1 MCGLT
6 IMKLPCLH
14 PLQSEALFLLLLV
27 LRPFSVLMEC
37 SGGSGM
43 DTRFALSS
51 RAVTTSDAGT
61 LLLLSILPMQL

>member
-1 MCGLT
+1 MPQFDVWLDDYET
-6 IMKLPCLH
+6 AMF
-14 PLQSEALFLLLLV
+14 ALLLLV

-43 DTRFALSS
+43 DTCFALSS
-51 RAVTTSDAGT
+51 RAVITSDAGT